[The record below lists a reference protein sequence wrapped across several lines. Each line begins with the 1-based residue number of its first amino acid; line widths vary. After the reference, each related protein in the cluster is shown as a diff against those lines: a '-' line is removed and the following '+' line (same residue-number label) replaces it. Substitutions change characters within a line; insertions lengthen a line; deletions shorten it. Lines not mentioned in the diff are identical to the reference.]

1 MTKLTNRLIDIYLKS
16 HGTSRETITENEM
29 DTSILNSHLINLNL
43 SHTTTIDFSII
54 TVENIDDHCFTLN
67 IFRDQLTDF
76 TIRDGVTEIRRAA
89 FAGCHSLKSIT
100 IPDSVTKIDREAFYE
115 CTSLESINIPNSVTE
130 IGGEAFRACTSLKSI
145 TIPNGVTVMSIG
157 SFWGCTSLTSI
168 TIPDSVTKIDWST
181 FSACTSLKS
190 ITIPVSV
197 TKIGKC
203 AFLECSSL
211 KSITIPDSVTE
222 IGEGAFSRCYIPD
235 SVTTIGE
242 DAFNVS
248 ISLTQVICNN
258 PDLFNDQNIS
268 DKEQVEFIST
278 TDFITQNYSD
288 FFNLIQSK
296 ALNIDLTSVNAFNL
310 IIKLHQE
317 DFHPNWKNIATSF
330 KDLSMDQ
337 IRFLLNHFNK
347 TTYPNIEKSISL
359 QKNEETPITIN
370 DISMFL
376 NPIEYTNLSMS
387 SDNVILKTKEKDS
400 ASFCS
405 IQ

>member
-145 TIPNGVTVMSIG
+145 TIP
-157 SFWGCTSLTSI
+157 
-168 TIPDSVTKIDWST
+168 D
-181 FSACTSLKS
+181 
-190 ITIPVSV
+190 SV

-359 QKNEETPITIN
+359 QKNEEAPISIN
-370 DISMFL
+370 TISMFL
-376 NPIEYTNLSMS
+376 NLMDHANLSMTA
-387 SDNVILKTKEKDS
+387 DDIILRAKEKDP
-400 ASFCS
+400 AYCCS